1 MQPNGFHQSLEQ
13 AFPPMSVT
21 IRIKDDIDISRGDM
35 IVPADAVPELIQENF
50 TPESLA
56 AEICGLVEDEKRFVR
71 MQEDFARLRGLL
83 GHSSPSE
90 EVAKW
95 ITTLAS

>member
-1 MQPNGFHQSLEQ
+1 FVTVGRIGMPNIILG
-13 AFPPMSVT
+13 
-21 IRIKDDIDISRGDM
+21 
-35 IVPADAVPELIQENF
+35 ADAVPELIQENF

-95 ITTLAS
+95 ITALAS